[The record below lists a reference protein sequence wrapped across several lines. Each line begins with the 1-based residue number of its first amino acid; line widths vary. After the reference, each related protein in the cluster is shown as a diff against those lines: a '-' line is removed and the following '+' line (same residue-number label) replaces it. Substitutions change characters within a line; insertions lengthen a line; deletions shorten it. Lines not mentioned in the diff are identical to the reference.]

1 MQIGISSSAESIP
14 FPEPLIA
21 MIAETRLA
29 ARPFPPAVVGEFDR
43 ANPQGPKPQIL
54 CTFRCTATAVPLQN
68 LIDATSRSAGAGD
81 RSGTRSPRHRRVAEL
96 HPNQVFSSPAPLI
109 AAFDLLD

>member
-1 MQIGISSSAESIP
+1 
-14 FPEPLIA
+14 

-29 ARPFPPAVVGEFDR
+29 AKPFPPAVVGEFDR
-43 ANPQGPKPQIL
+43 ASPQGPKPQIP
-54 CTFRCTATAVPLQN
+54 CTFCGRAKALPFQN
-68 LIDATSRSAGAGD
+68 LIDATSRSAGAGG
-81 RSGTRSPRHRRVAEL
+81 RSGTKSSRHRRVAEL